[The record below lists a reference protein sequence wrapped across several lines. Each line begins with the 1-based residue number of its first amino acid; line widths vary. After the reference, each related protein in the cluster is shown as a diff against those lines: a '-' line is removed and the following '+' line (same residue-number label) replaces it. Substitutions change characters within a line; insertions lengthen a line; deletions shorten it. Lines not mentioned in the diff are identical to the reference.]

1 MAENENPNERAD
13 APEEMREYRPG
24 GSTGSQFVKK
34 IGVAGCVF
42 FLILSIIFTVF
53 CFTAKPAATQTPPN
67 EQTEEG
73 ASNG

>member
-1 MAENENPNERAD
+1 MTENENANDRT
-13 APEEMREYRPG
+13 APDEAKEYRPG

-34 IGVAGCVF
+34 IGVVGCVF

-53 CFTAKPAATQTPPN
+53 CFTAKPAAEQAPEY